1 VRRQGAGLGAAT
13 RVEHTYYTDP
23 VREFTGWLH
32 GEFGNAPRDITP
44 GKLQRFDHPDG
55 KRGNLRCWCVLHLDG
70 RPAGAAGDWRD
81 GSKITWTADG
91 APLSTEDRKRM
102 QAAAQA
108 ARALREKAQAERQ
121 AKAAKQARERWEAAA
136 PATVAHGYLAA
147 KQIPAVG
154 ARELAGALLVPLQ
167 DTAGTLHNLQ
177 TIGADGTKRFLPG
190 GRVRGL
196 FCLLG
201 TIDTDRPLYVCEGY
215 ATGASIGHALRVPV
229 ACAMSANNL
238 LPVAEAL
245 RQQYPAL
252 PMVLA
257 ADNDWRTPGNPG
269 MRYAAEA
276 ARRVGAALTWPTVCK
291 QEGCTCTDFADT
303 AICGRAPK

>member
-1 VRRQGAGLGAAT
+1 MSRQGAGLGAAAPLPQP
-13 RVEHTYYTDP
+13 HHTDP
-23 VREFTGWLH
+23 LRDFTDWLH
-32 GEFGNAPRDITP
+32 GEFGNAPRGIIP

-55 KRGNLRCWCVLHLDG
+55 KRGNLRCWCVLYLDG

-81 GSKITWTADG
+81 GSRLSWTADT
-91 APLSTEDRKRM
+91 APLSIEDRRRM
-102 QAAAQA
+102 QTAAQA
-108 ARALREKAQAERQ
+108 AKVQREKAQAERQ
-121 AKAAKQARERWEAAA
+121 AKVAKQARERWEAAA
-136 PATVAHGYLAA
+136 PATVAHPYLQA

-154 ARELAGALLVPLQ
+154 VHEFGGALLVPLR
-167 DTAGTLHNLQ
+167 DAAGKLHNLQ

-201 TIDTDRPLYVCEGY
+201 TIDTERPLYICEGF
-215 ATGASIGHALRVPV
+215 ATGACIADAMRAPV
-229 ACAMSANNL
+229 ACAMSAGNL

-245 RQQYPAL
+245 REQYPAVHV
-252 PMVLA
+252 VLA
-257 ADNDWRTPGNPG
+257 ADDDWRTEGNPG
-269 MRYAAEA
+269 IKYAAEA
-276 ARRVGAALTWPTVCK
+276 ARKVSAALTWPTVCK